1 MEKVNKNQSTTCIET
16 DFIGHRGMRDQA
28 SAALPYL
35 GQAQQFPSNFHVFS
49 NYLVDIQSFKRLV
62 KNAELEKMPFYTLNF

>member
-1 MEKVNKNQSTTCIET
+1 MEKVNKHHNTTCVET

-35 GQAQQFPSNFHVFS
+35 GHGQQFPSKLHLFS
-49 NYLVDIQSFKRLV
+49 NYQADIQSFKGLYI
-62 KNAELEKMPFYTLNF
+62 NAELENMLFYTLKF